1 MRFWFFILC
10 CCVIITNVDAQRTF
24 RAGVQAGINGCQIHG
39 DSYSGFNAAGPVAGV
54 SIAVNPDKKL
64 HWLLEFQYAMKGS
77 RKIAYPEKGDYDAFQ
92 LRLNYVELP
101 LLVRYQYKDIY
112 FQAGWSFGVLAKVR
126 EWDDFGEVPPRDFQR
141 FEHASILGIGYQ
153 INEFFAVDMRMV
165 NSMLPIKKFAVPLY
179 YQNRLQNLFNRG
191 MYNNILG
198 LTVTYR
204 LPGRSRE

>member
-1 MRFWFFILC
+1 
-10 CCVIITNVDAQRTF
+10 
-24 RAGVQAGINGCQIHG
+24 
-39 DSYSGFNAAGPVAGV
+39 
-54 SIAVNPDKKL
+54 
-64 HWLLEFQYAMKGS
+64 
-77 RKIAYPEKGDYDAFQ
+77 
-92 LRLNYVELP
+92 LNYVELP

-112 FQAGWSFGVLAKVR
+112 FQAGWSFGVLATVR